1 MLDLMRRLLRALE
14 RQADHA
20 RFRPN
25 APFYI
30 GPDRTRES
38 IVRVFR
44 AQYIPARLD
53 ELVRN
58 ELDALLIILAFEIRM
73 WVRSLSLPA
82 SRLINLWQEVLVPN
96 ELSAELT
103 SLFFNVLLFLTEPKR
118 RGDREALLIIN
129 FRDDRLAL
137 RTRLNLIDLAEV
149 IEIAER
155 LALFTDEPRV
165 DEQPGEAG
173 ELRRA
178 LRNDVHLSSG
188 AVERCTVRLPRLR
201 HRYFHDALRT
211 LLGGIFLPTKQ
222 IAVAR
227 GAAAESRWIQIIVE
241 ELLPDGDV
249 NERPLSI
256 VDRIKRVARNNWRE
270 FCEVNGFSEG
280 PMIALSFYKE
290 VTAFLASHKTA
301 LVVLGVGGSGK
312 TTVIRQIESD
322 DKTSGRTV
330 LVFPLRNRRESW
342 TVSGLLCSALGAPAA
357 DEVEVLE
364 TLAKAFAQREE
375 QLILVL
381 DGLNEVANGQQV
393 LSLCRS
399 LTETAAIL
407 STSSVDDPTL
417 RGALRVILTS
427 RHETYFGAR
436 ARLGAELPPNAFH
449 LVTSGIGREP
459 RPYLEI
465 LPLTQPEREALFGIY
480 FGDSD
485 EDGAEQ
491 AITRATRRDRTFA
504 RLLSRPIM
512 VMLAGEL
519 YKKGVS
525 IRALRSSSD
534 LIDLVVDYGFER
546 LPSQQRVQDAWSVL
560 DRIFEQ
566 RIRLAENDVVKYED
580 LWAGQP
586 HHESILLALSDLS
599 GMGILKSMAG
609 SIQGIIAFSHDR
621 IEEVVLGRYLNQLD
635 ARRISNSDSADWY
648 DRALELSFGMSESKT
663 LYEEALT
670 YHLRD
675 RLTAYLFEN
684 GPASALWPR
693 RWASFTE
700 AATRVGQ
707 NHQLAR
713 VLTRSLLNLCS
724 GPRARELQD
733 RWLTSIIDGVMRASG
748 GVVPLLLAETTI
760 IRLLEGIESL
770 LDEQVPDITV
780 LTSAVL
786 RAVRGYFDNLPL
798 ELRCMQVVAESYLA
812 AEDWS
817 RALDYLN
824 RAEQLLSSVDDD
836 RTIERFRRAKGIALR
851 NIGYVRQ
858 ASDELQ
864 AVLISQINRGDAE
877 ATRTLPA
884 VIETVRELGNFASG
898 LELIARVER
907 EAGPTARSRDR
918 LRLALWRGI
927 LHKNLMQDAIQ
938 FRWDAPSGRFI
949 AAPEE
954 FEPHHHL
961 AEEALGKA
969 LDIAAT
975 DSEDG
980 RLLSDT
986 IQVHSELAETALW
999 YSIARPEHLKE
1010 ADLRLEEFGKLLTLN
1025 PSTEPK
1031 VEYHRYCAQRAALER
1046 RFSRARTSLERARRL
1061 AREHGMKFLEADCDL
1076 DWARFIANE
1085 TERFKPAQIQEAR
1098 DRLRIVLAYFHD
1110 NIGRDS
1116 YYPRIVELLLAAL
1129 NRALENADQGSTLN
1143 C

>member
-1 MLDLMRRLLRALE
+1 MRGSLRALE
-14 RQADHA
+14 CQADHA
-20 RFRPN
+20 RFRLN

-53 ELVRN
+53 EFVRN
-58 ELDALLIILAFEIRM
+58 ELDALLIILAVEIRI
-73 WVRSLSLPA
+73 WVRSLPLPA
-82 SRLINLWQEVLVPN
+82 SSLIDLWREVLLQN
-96 ELSAELT
+96 ELNAKLT
-103 SLFFNVLLFLTEPKR
+103 NSFFDVLLFLTEPKR
-118 RGDREALLIIN
+118 RADRETLLTIN
-129 FRDDRLAL
+129 FRDDCLAL
-137 RTRLNLIDLAEV
+137 RTRLRLIELAEV
-149 IEIAER
+149 IEVAER
-155 LALFTDEPRV
+155 LALFTDEPRT
-165 DEQPGEAG
+165 DEQAGEAG

-178 LRNDVHLSSG
+178 LRNDVQLSAG
-188 AVERCTVRLPRLR
+188 AAERCTVRLPRLR
-201 HRYFHDALRT
+201 HRYLHDALRI
-211 LLGGIFLPTKQ
+211 LFGGSFLPTKQ

-241 ELLPDGDV
+241 ELLPDSDIK
-249 NERPLSI
+249 ERPLSI
-256 VDRIKRVARNNWRE
+256 VDRIKRVARDNWRE
-270 FCEVNGFSEG
+270 YCEVNGFTEG
-280 PMIALSFYKE
+280 PVAALSFYKE

-301 LVVLGVGGSGK
+301 LVILGVGGSGK

-322 DKTSGRTV
+322 DKTSRRTI
-330 LVFPLRNRRESW
+330 LVFPLRNRHEAW
-342 TVSGLLCSALGAPAA
+342 TVPGLLRSALATPAA

-364 TLAKAFAQREE
+364 TLAKAFSQREE

-381 DGLNEVANGQQV
+381 DGLNELANGQQV
-393 LSLCRS
+393 LSLYRS

-407 STSSVDDPTL
+407 SRSSVDDPTL

-436 ARLGAELPPNAFH
+436 TRLGADLPANAFH
-449 LVTSGIGREP
+449 LVGSGIGREP

-465 LPLTQPEREALFGIY
+465 LPLTQPEREALFAIY

-491 AITRATRRDRTFA
+491 AMTRATRRDRTFA

-525 IRALRSSSD
+525 IRALRSSLD

-546 LPSQQRVQDAWSVL
+546 LPSQQRIQDAWSVL
-560 DRIFEQ
+560 ERIFEQ
-566 RIRLAENDVVKYED
+566 RIRLADNDVVKYED
-580 LWAGQP
+580 LWVGQP
-586 HHESILLALSDLS
+586 HRESIHLALSDLS
-599 GMGILKSMAG
+599 GMGILKSILDP
-609 SIQGIIAFSHDR
+609 IQGIVAFSHDR
-621 IEEVVLGRYLNQLD
+621 IEEVVLGRYLNHLD
-635 ARRISNSDSADWY
+635 ARRMSNSESADRY
-648 DRALELSFGMSESKT
+648 GRAVELSFGMSESKT

-675 RLTAYLFEN
+675 GLAAYLFGN
-684 GPASALWPR
+684 GAVSALWPK
-693 RWASFTE
+693 RWASFME
-700 AATRVGQ
+700 AAARVGR
-707 NHQLAR
+707 NHQLGH
-713 VLTRSLLNLCS
+713 VLARSLLNLCS

-733 RWLTSIIDGVMRASG
+733 RWLTSVIDGVMRTAG
-748 GVVPLLLAETTI
+748 GVVPLLIAETII
-760 IRLLEGIESL
+760 IRLLDGIDSL

-780 LTSAVL
+780 LTNAVL
-786 RAVRGYFDNLPL
+786 RAVRGYFDDPPL
-798 ELRCMQVVAESYLA
+798 ELRCMQLVVESYLG

-824 RAEQLLSSVDDD
+824 RAEQLLSSLDDD
-836 RTIERFRRAKGIALR
+836 RTIERFRRAKGVALR
-851 NIGYVRQ
+851 NVGHVRQ

-864 AVLISQINRGDAE
+864 AVLISQINRGDTE
-877 ATRTLPA
+877 AIRTLPA
-884 VIETVRELGNFASG
+884 VVETMRELGDFANG
-898 LELIARVER
+898 LELIAQVER
-907 EAGPTARSRDR
+907 EAGLTARPRDR

-938 FRWDAPSGRFI
+938 FRWDAPSGCFI
-949 AAPEE
+949 VAPEE
-954 FEPHHHL
+954 FEPHRRL

-980 RLLSDT
+980 GLLSDT

-1031 VEYHRYCAQRAALER
+1031 VEYHRYCAQRAALDR

-1061 AREHGMKFLEADCDL
+1061 ARDHGMKFLEADTDL
-1076 DWARFIANE
+1076 DWARFIAND
-1085 TERFKPAQIQEAR
+1085 TERFRPAQIQEAR
-1098 DRLRIVLAYFHD
+1098 DRLKHVLAYFHD

-1116 YYPRIVELLLAAL
+1116 YYPRIVGLLLAAL
-1129 NRALENADQGSTLN
+1129 NHALKNARQGLAIDR
-1143 C
+1143 